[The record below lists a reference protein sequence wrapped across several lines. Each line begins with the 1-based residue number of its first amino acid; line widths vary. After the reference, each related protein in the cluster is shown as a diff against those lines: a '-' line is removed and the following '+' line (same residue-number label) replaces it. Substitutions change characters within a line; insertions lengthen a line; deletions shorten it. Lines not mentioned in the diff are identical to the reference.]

1 MGFVAEYDFE
11 TLEPVQPPMAPVDQ
25 AAAVMD
31 VLAEARAEADSI
43 RRQAL
48 EEGYMAG
55 RHEAL
60 EALAPAL
67 AALGAA
73 TEEVRASAGRPPR
86 RSWSG
91 VRSNSVWRWLRRCL
105 AGALSVEP
113 ERVLDS
119 VQGALRGIVERERVI
134 IMVNPEDLEIVKG
147 AAEELKATLG
157 GIEHCV
163 IEAERRVGRGGCIV
177 RTPVGD
183 VDARVE
189 TKLERASEVV
199 AAALGRRAKLALLAE
214 GEVPRALQVLPRLP
228 IGS

>member
-1 MGFVAEYDFE
+1 MGYVAEYDFE
-11 TLEPVQPPMAPVDQ
+11 TLDPVSPPMAPAEQ

-31 VLAEARAEADSI
+31 VLAEARAEADQI

-48 EEGYMAG
+48 EEGYTAG

-67 AALGAA
+67 AALAAA
-73 TEEVRASAGRPPR
+73 TQEVRAAQASAAEELER
-86 RSWSG
+86 RAVDLGLALASK
-91 VRSNSVWRWLRRCL
+91 VL

-134 IMVNPEDLEIVKG
+134 VMVNPDDLEIVAG
-147 AAEELKATLG
+147 TVDELKASLG

-163 IEAERRVGRGGCIV
+163 VEAERRVGRGGCIV

-189 TKLERASEVV
+189 TKLERAGEVV
-199 AAALGRRAKLALLAE
+199 AAALAQPAK
-214 GEVPRALQVLPRLP
+214 
-228 IGS
+228 

>member
-1 MGFVAEYDFE
+1 MSYVAEFDFE
-11 TLEPVQPPMAPVDQ
+11 TLEPPAPPLAPVDQ

-31 VLAEARAEADSI
+31 VLAEARAEADQI

-48 EEGYMAG
+48 EEGYAAG

-67 AALGAA
+67 AALASA
-73 TEEVRASAGRPPR
+73 TDEVRAAQAETAAELER
-86 RSWSG
+86 RAVELG
-91 VRSNSVWRWLRRCL
+91 MALAQKVL

-119 VQGALRGIVERERVI
+119 VQGSLRGIVERERVI
-134 IMVNPEDLEIVKG
+134 VMVNPDDLEIVQG

-183 VDARVE
+183 VDARIE
-189 TKLERASEVV
+189 TKLERATEVV
-199 AAALGRRAKLALLAE
+199 AAALGKPKSKR
-214 GEVPRALQVLPRLP
+214 
-228 IGS
+228 

>member
-1 MGFVAEYDFE
+1 
-11 TLEPVQPPMAPVDQ
+11 MAPADQ

-48 EEGYMAG
+48 EEGYAAG

-67 AALGAA
+67 GRSGRRRRACVLQQ
-73 TEEVRASAGRPPR
+73 ASAAEELER
-86 RSWSG
+86 RAVELG
-91 VRSNSVWRWLRRCL
+91 LALAAEGARRRVERRAR
-105 AGALSVEP
+105 AGAGLRP
-113 ERVLDS
+113 
-119 VQGALRGIVERERVI
+119 GALRGIVERERII
-134 IMVNPEDLEIVKG
+134 IMVNPDDLEIVKG

-199 AAALGRRAKLALLAE
+199 AAALGRS
-214 GEVPRALQVLPRLP
+214 P
-228 IGS
+228 